1 MDIKAFWREVL
12 AQNKSAIPGYFA
24 KDAVIRWPCTGE
36 RFTVDEF
43 VTANC
48 EYPGCWD
55 GRVERMEQWGDLV
68 VTVTHV
74 YNKEG
79 GASFHA
85 VSFFQ
90 IASDRIVSLDE
101 YWADDGE
108 PPQWRKDMRLGKVI
122 L

>member
-1 MDIKAFWREVL
+1 MDIYAFWRDVL
-12 AQNKSAIPGYFA
+12 AQNKRAIPGYFA

-48 EYPGCWD
+48 AYPGRWD
-55 GRVERMEQWGDLV
+55 GRVERMEQRGDLL

-74 YNKEG
+74 HNREES
-79 GASFHA
+79 ASFHA

-90 IASDRIVSLDE
+90 MTGDRIAALDE
-101 YWADDGE
+101 YWAEDGE
-108 PPQWRKDMRLGKVI
+108 PPQWRKDMRLGKSI